1 MKTNAQ
7 KIILLAVF
15 ALSSFCFGNSAV
27 SVTCHQRWPWNGKV
41 DIDYVLQSEQ
51 EEPVFNIILYGK
63 IGEGESFRLRY
74 LEGDGAGGIAIGAGH
89 KKVVWD
95 AYDQFPNT
103 SISDMKIALA
113 VEEVFD
119 DPEYLVLDL
128 DHWTYSYADSTNDT
142 TIAVGSASKTSQM
155 WFRKIMPGTF
165 LMGSTNDWPGTAYF
179 ASEPLH
185 SVEETKIFYISIF
198 TTTEAQYD
206 RIISNTQSSSCLPKT
221 GVGYDALRGANK
233 GATWPSDTD
242 HIVDHDSVIGH
253 FRGRFDNVLH
263 IDLPTEAQWEMAC
276 RSRGDGTFLESGV
289 WNDGSPRSLYDSNR
303 KDHNLDELGWYA
315 GNAGG
320 TLHEVGLKK
329 PSLMGLYDMHG
340 HVWEWTLDNFNNNYG
355 LTKAQLNTTTVDP
368 VGSRNGNNG
377 RTRRAGSYTSNASD
391 CRIPYRRAPMSGS
404 TYSDYGFRF
413 VINMF

>member
-1 MKTNAQ
+1 MKIQ
-7 KIILLAVF
+7 KMILLAVF
-15 ALSSFCFGNSAV
+15 ALSNLCFGTSAV

-51 EEPVFNIILYGK
+51 EEPVFNIVLYGK
-63 IGEGESFRLRY
+63 IGEGETFRLRY
-74 LEGDGAGGIAIGAGH
+74 LEGDGAGGVAIGAGH

-165 LMGSTNDWPGTAYF
+165 LMGSTNDWPGMVYNT
-179 ASEPLH
+179 SEPLH
-185 SVEETKIFYISIF
+185 SVQETKIFYISIF
-198 TTTEAQYD
+198 TTTVAQYD
-206 RIISNTQSSSCLPKT
+206 RIFGNTNSFSCIPKT
-221 GVGYDALRGANK
+221 GIGYDALRGANK

-355 LTKAQLNTTTVDP
+355 LTKEQLNTTTVDP

>member
-1 MKTNAQ
+1 MKIQ
-7 KIILLAVF
+7 KMILLAVF

-51 EEPVFNIILYGK
+51 EEPVFNIVLYGK
-63 IGEGESFRLRY
+63 IGEGETFRLRY

-103 SISDMKIALA
+103 SVSDMKIALA

-142 TIAVGSASKTSQM
+142 TIAVGADSKINHM

-165 LMGSTNDWPGTAYF
+165 LMGSTNEYGTAYRT
-179 ASEPLH
+179 SEPLH
-185 SVEETKIFYISIF
+185 SVQETKIFYISIF
-198 TTTEAQYD
+198 TTTEAQYS
-206 RIISNTQSSSCLPKT
+206 RIIGNTQSSSCLPKT
-221 GVGYDALRGANK
+221 GLGYDALRGANQ

-276 RSRGDGTFLESGV
+276 RAKGDGTFLESGF
-289 WNDGSPRSLYDSNR
+289 WNDGSAYSPYSGNTKDS
-303 KDHNLDELGWYA
+303 KLDLLGWYA
-315 GNAGG
+315 DNAGG

-340 HVWEWTLDNFNNNYG
+340 HVWEWTLDNFNNTYG
-355 LTKAQLNTTTVDP
+355 LSKAQLNTTTVDP

-377 RTRRAGSYTSNASD
+377 RTRRAGSYSSNAVD
-391 CRIPYRRAPMSGS
+391 CRTASRRAPMSGS
-404 TYSDYGFRF
+404 TYADYGFRF